1 MHIYYYIYVILS
13 LYIYIIFNCKI
24 FIKLSQDIVSVK
36 RISRTLAV
44 FSGIKVENTAIPLDI
59 DIDRVYTLIYSY
71 ICIYYFLVIAKNK
84 SQIISNDGYLVSNLS
99 VGTSYLTVEQIN
111 KLMNKFKK
119 KLITGG

>member
-1 MHIYYYIYVILS
+1 MHIYYYIYLILS

-44 FSGIKVENTAIPLDI
+44 FSGIKVENTAIPL
-59 DIDRVYTLIYSY
+59 DRVYTLIYSY